1 MNSSHDGRSSWPRD
15 GRFNALTLR
24 GTQAQDLSSAS
35 FDVDLRNAVPVEDD
49 SLEPAREAA
58 RSAGYAAGWAQ
69 GQQAA
74 RAAAVALRDEA
85 ELAVQASQLAR
96 AEALSRAIR
105 AIAEAAES
113 LERRGVT
120 AATEIEDLII
130 RSAVELAEAL
140 LGREL
145 SDAGE
150 RALDAVR
157 RAMSLAPSGIAITV
171 RLHPEDHD
179 SLVGTDSDLSHPGGD
194 FFLNGRP
201 IRVIGD
207 PSLSPGDAMA
217 DYAATT
223 IDASLTAAMVRV
235 REVLSA

>member
-1 MNSSHDGRSSWPRD
+1 MSLSRD
-15 GRFNALTLR
+15 ARFSALTLR
-24 GTQAQDLSSAS
+24 GAQAQGVSSIA
-35 FDVDLRNAVPVEDD
+35 FDVDLRTAVPIEDE
-49 SLEPAREAA
+49 SLEAAREAA

-74 RAAAVALRDEA
+74 REATVAMRDEA
-85 ELAVQASQLAR
+85 ELAAQAAQLAR
-96 AEALSRAIR
+96 VEALSRAIR
-105 AIAEAAES
+105 AIAQAAES

-120 AATEIEDLII
+120 AAAEIEDLII
-130 RSAVELAEAL
+130 RSAVDLAEGL
-140 LGREL
+140 LCREL

-157 RAMSLAPSGIAITV
+157 RAMSLAPSGVAITV
-171 RLHPEDHD
+171 RLHPADHD
-179 SLVGTDSDLSHPGGD
+179 TLVGPDSDLSHPGGD
-194 FFLNGRP
+194 FFLDGRP

-223 IDASLTAAMVRV
+223 IDASLTAAMTRV

>member
-1 MNSSHDGRSSWPRD
+1 MNSLHDA
-15 GRFNALTLR
+15 RFNAVTLR
-24 GTQAQDLSSAS
+24 GAQAEEVSSVT
-35 FDVDLRNAVPVEDD
+35 FDVDLRNAVPIEDE
-49 SLEPAREAA
+49 SLESAREAA

-74 RAAAVALRDEA
+74 REATTALRYEA

-96 AEALSRAIR
+96 VEALSRAIG
-105 AIAEAAES
+105 AISEAAAA

-120 AATEIEDLII
+120 AAAEIEDLII
-130 RSAVELAEAL
+130 RSAVQLAEAL

-145 SDAGE
+145 SEAGD

-157 RAMSLAPSGIAITV
+157 RAMSLAPSGVAITV

-179 SLVGTDSDLSHPGGD
+179 TLVGPDSDSAHPGGE
-194 FFLNGRP
+194 FSIGGRP
-201 IRVIGD
+201 IRIIAD
-207 PSLSPGDAMA
+207 ASLSPGDAMA

-223 IDASLTAAMVRV
+223 IDASITAAMARV

>member
-1 MNSSHDGRSSWPRD
+1 MSSSRD
-15 GRFNALTLR
+15 ARFSALTLR
-24 GTQAQDLSSAS
+24 GAKAQEVTSIA
-35 FDVDLRNAVPVEDD
+35 FDVDLSNAVPVEDE
-49 SLEPAREAA
+49 SLESAREAA

-69 GQQAA
+69 GQRAA
-74 RAAAVALRDEA
+74 RDAAVAQRVEA
-85 ELAVQASQLAR
+85 ELAAQATQLAQ

-105 AIAEAAES
+105 AIAQAAES

-120 AATEIEDLII
+120 AAAEIEDLII
-130 RSAVELAEAL
+130 RSAVDLAEGL
-140 LGREL
+140 LCREL

-157 RAMSLAPSGIAITV
+157 RAMSLAPSGVAITV

-179 SLVGTDSDLSHPGGD
+179 TLVGPDSDLSHPGGD

-223 IDASLTAAMVRV
+223 IDASLTAAMARV

>member
-1 MNSSHDGRSSWPRD
+1 MSSSREN
-15 GRFNALTLR
+15 RFNALTLR
-24 GTQAQDLSSAS
+24 GAEALGVSSIS
-35 FDVDLRNAVPVEDD
+35 FDVDLRHAVPIEDET
-49 SLEPAREAA
+49 LGAAREAA

-74 RAAAVALRDEA
+74 RESAMAMRDEA
-85 ELAVQASQLAR
+85 ELAVQASHLAR
-96 AEALSRAIR
+96 AEALSRAIG
-105 AIAEAAES
+105 AIAEAAAG

-130 RSAVELAEAL
+130 RSAVDLAEAL

-145 SDAGE
+145 SDAGG

-157 RAMSLAPSGIAITV
+157 RALSLAPSGVAITV

-179 SLVGTDSDLSHPGGD
+179 TLVGTDTDAAHPGGEVVIG
-194 FFLNGRP
+194 GRP
-201 IRVIGD
+201 IRVIAD
-207 PSLSPGDAMA
+207 ASLSPGDAMA

-223 IDASLTAAMVRV
+223 IDASLTAAMARV